1 MKHQALFV
9 RKRSKNCL
17 SLLLS
22 LLLFF
27 SFSAPASAAEK
38 NADPLS
44 PALFVL
50 AEKSPMAMAGLAG
63 GSISFEKNDFARAL
77 NLSTVRSVTVTEIPP
92 VTDGELRLGNVVLNG
107 EQTLSASSLSMLT
120 YVPAKEGISAS
131 SFRFTVNSSP
141 VEMTC
146 RLYMI
151 DKVNHAPTLESVP
164 KTALSVSTHQNITLW
179 GELPS
184 YDPDGDPTEVEI
196 VSYPEDG
203 ILRLTDPRT
212 GTYTYTPTTGRTGKD
227 SFTYVVRDLYGNYS
241 ASATVSLRIVKP
253 STSVVFRDM
262 TDDPGYNAALSATEA
277 GLMSGFE
284 TASGT
289 EFRPEL
295 TVSRGEFLVMAMKAV
310 GIEDPGKAD
319 TTVFA
324 DDRELTAEE
333 RNYVSAAY
341 RLGHVKGEERDG
353 ALCFLPDRPITRA
366 EAAVILGR
374 MLNATAPTLSPVFT
388 DSEDI
393 PTFAR
398 SSIEAMTHLGILR
411 PEDGKA
417 LPREVMTR
425 MDTAKMLTALMSHRE
440 G

>member
-1 MKHQALFV
+1 MKQHALYV
-9 RKRSKNCL
+9 RKRSGKCL
-17 SLLLS
+17 SLLLA
-22 LLLFF
+22 LLLLC
-27 SFSAPASAAEK
+27 SFVIPASAAEK
-38 NADPLS
+38 SESPLS

-50 AEKSPMAMAGLAG
+50 AEKSPMAMAGLTG

-77 NLSTVRSVTVTEIPP
+77 NLSNVRSVTVTEIPP

-120 YVPAKEGISAS
+120 YVPAKEGVSAS

-151 DKVNHAPTLESVP
+151 DQVNHAPTLESVP

-196 VSYPEDG
+196 VSYPEEG
-203 ILRLTDPRT
+203 ILRLTDPKT
-212 GTYTYTPTTGRTGKD
+212 GAYTYTPTKGRTGKD
-227 SFTYVVRDLYGNYS
+227 SFTYVVRDMYGNYS
-241 ASATVSLRIVKP
+241 AAATVSLRIVKP
-253 STSVVFRDM
+253 STSVVFRDI
-262 TDDPGYNAALSATEA
+262 TDDPGYNAALSVIEA

-284 TASGT
+284 TPSGT

-295 TVSRGEFLVMAMKAV
+295 SVSRGEFLVMAMKAMD
-310 GIEDPGKAD
+310 IEDPGKAD

-324 DDRELTAEE
+324 DDKELTAEE

-341 RLGHVKGEERDG
+341 RLGHIKGEEQDG
-353 ALCFLPDRPITRA
+353 ALCFFPDRPITRA

-374 MLNATAPTLSPVFT
+374 MLNASAPTLAPVFS
-388 DSEDI
+388 DAEDI

-398 SSIEAMTHLGILR
+398 PSVEAMTHLGILR
-411 PEDGKA
+411 PEEGKA
-417 LPREVMTR
+417 LPREAMSR
-425 MDTAKMLTALMSHRE
+425 MDTAQMLSALMIHRE